1 MRWLLIIV
9 CALIFIQ
16 SQAQSKRGNN
26 WIIGSFMNYAQFD
39 GSSARPKTGM
49 WGDTIFP
56 YNRFIFGHSAIS
68 DSFSGNLLFYGN
80 EGRLMDA
87 SHRIMDNGD
96 KLCDSI
102 LYNRNGGPVG
112 NMGKQATLC
121 LPKKGNEYYFISLS
135 SSDSVIQNVWYNSTV
150 GNVLGAYADRLEYNI
165 IDMSSNN
172 GLGKVTRRR
181 VPALEGVRM
190 CKQGMQACLHANGRN
205 WWVLKQAMDSN
216 KVYKLLFTPD
226 SVYDMG
232 VQLLD
237 NKRWGIND
245 YGQVNFSLD
254 GSKYAFTQALNDEF
268 MLCDFDRCNGV
279 LTNVRYHKAPK
290 YGTYGV
296 QEEGRFNGVA
306 FSPNGRFVYISRSF
320 YIDQFD
326 LLEQDTSKQWALIW
340 SGPDTSLLA
349 FDEYN
354 GLQNGPDG
362 RIYIGKYHGT
372 KNFLS
377 VIDSP
382 DNKGAAASFCP
393 KCLRIDTIA
402 PQIGGNALRNPP
414 NMPNYNMGAQATA
427 CWPQSVTN
435 KAVNEIIK
443 IYPNPVRDAISI
455 EFDNAAN
462 NYLEKRVKL
471 TNITG
476 EQVMAFS
483 GVPINKKLTIRV
495 SHLAS
500 GIYFLAVDSQ
510 VFKVFVE

>member
-1 MRWLLIIV
+1 MRFFFLLIFMF
-9 CALIFIQ
+9 CAMNI
-16 SQAQSKRGNN
+16 SAQSKRDHN
-26 WIIGSFMNYAQFD
+26 WIIGLFRNYAKFD
-39 GSSARPKTGM
+39 GTNNRPKTGI
-49 WGDTIFP
+49 WGDSNTIFS
-56 YNRFIFGHSAIS
+56 RFFFGHSIIS
-68 DSFSGNLLFYGN
+68 DSISGAPLFYGN
-80 EGRLMDA
+80 EGILFDS
-87 SHRIMDNGD
+87 SHNIMDNGD
-96 KLCDSI
+96 HLCDSV
-102 LYNRNGGPVG
+102 LYNRNGGPGG

-165 IDMSSNN
+165 IDMSTNN
-172 GLGKVTRRR
+172 GLGKVIRRR

-190 CKQGMQACLHANGRN
+190 CKQGMQACLHANGRD

-232 VQLLD
+232 LQILD
-237 NKRWGIND
+237 NKRWGVVD
-245 YGQVNFSLD
+245 YGQANFNLD
-254 GSKYAFTQALNDEF
+254 GSKYAFTQTANMDI
-268 MLCDFDRCNGV
+268 MVCDFNRCNGQLSNIV
-279 LTNVRYHKAPK
+279 YHKMQE
-290 YGTYGV
+290 YGTYGE
-296 QEEGRFNGVA
+296 QNDSSQTGIA
-306 FSPNGRFVYISRSF
+306 FSPNGRFVYTSRLF
-320 YIDQFD
+320 YIDQLD

-362 RIYIGKYHGT
+362 RIYIGKYGGT

-402 PQIGGNALRNPP
+402 PQIGGNALANPP

-435 KAVNEIIK
+435 EAVNEIIK
-443 IYPNPVRDAISI
+443 IYPNPARDAISI

-476 EQVMAFS
+476 EQVMAVS
-483 GVPINKKLTIRV
+483 GVPINKKLTIKV